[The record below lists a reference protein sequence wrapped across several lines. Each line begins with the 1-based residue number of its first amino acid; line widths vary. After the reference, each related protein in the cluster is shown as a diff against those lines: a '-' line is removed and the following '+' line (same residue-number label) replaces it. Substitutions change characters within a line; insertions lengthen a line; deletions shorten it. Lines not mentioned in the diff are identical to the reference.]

1 MSISAI
7 QNSGIYEAPEVR
19 GARPAPAAPPVEEA
33 PSKEDRIVPEERA
46 FDRYEPEDKAE
57 ITVCDTGKV
66 DRELENL
73 RKRQEELSEQLRSA
87 APERAEAIRRQLD
100 QVNRELAQ
108 KDNDA
113 YRRQHAVFS

>member
-7 QNSGIYEAPEVR
+7 QNSGVYQAPEVQK
-19 GARPAPAAPPVEEA
+19 AQPASVAP
-33 PSKEDRIVPEERA
+33 
-46 FDRYEPEDKAE
+46 
-57 ITVCDTGKV
+57 G
-66 DRELENL
+66 
-73 RKRQEELSEQLRSA
+73 Q
-87 APERAEAIRRQLD
+87 AEAIQRQLD

>member
-7 QNSGIYEAPEVR
+7 PNSGIYPAPEVQK
-19 GARPAPAAPPVEEA
+19 AAPASQPAQEA
-33 PSKEDRIVPEERA
+33 GEDRIVPEERA
-46 FDRYEPEDKAE
+46 FDRYEPEDKSE
-57 ITVCDTGKV
+57 TTTCDTGRV

-73 RKRQEELSEQLRSA
+73 RRRQEELTQQLRSA
-87 APERAEAIRRQLD
+87 APEQAEAIQRQLD

>member
-7 QNSGIYEAPEVR
+7 PNSGIYEAPEVR
-19 GARPAPAAPPVEEA
+19 GAQPAPAAPPAEEA
-33 PSKEDRIVPEERA
+33 PSGDGRIVPEERA
-46 FDRYEPEDKAE
+46 FDRYEPEDKSE
-57 ITVCDTGKV
+57 TTTCDTGKV

-73 RKRQEELSEQLRSA
+73 RKRQEELTQQLRSA
-87 APERAEAIRRQLD
+87 APEQAEAVQRRLD

-108 KDNDA
+108 KDNDS

>member
-7 QNSGIYEAPEVR
+7 QNSSIYEAPETR
-19 GARPAPAAPPVEEA
+19 KAQPAALPAEEA
-33 PSKEDRIVPEERA
+33 PSGDDRIVPEERA
-46 FDRYEPEDKAE
+46 FDRYEPEDQSE
-57 ITVCDTGKV
+57 VTVCDTGKV

-73 RKRQEELSEQLRSA
+73 RKRQEELTQQLRSA
-87 APERAEAIRRQLD
+87 APEQAEAIRSRLD
-100 QVNRELAQ
+100 QVNRELAR

>member
-7 QNSGIYEAPEVR
+7 QNSGVYQPPEAQK
-19 GARPAPAAPPVEEA
+19 APPAEEA
-33 PSKEDRIVPEERA
+33 PSREDRIVPQERA
-46 FDRYEPEDKAE
+46 FDRYEPEDRAE
-57 ITVCDTGKV
+57 VTVCDTGKV

-73 RKRQEELSEQLRSA
+73 RKRQEELTQQLRSA
-87 APERAEAIRRQLD
+87 APEQAEAIRRQLD

>member
-7 QNSGIYEAPEVR
+7 QNSGIYEVPEVQK
-19 GARPAPAAPPVEEA
+19 AHSPAAPAEA
-33 PSKEDRIVPEERA
+33 ADEQRIVPEERA
-46 FDRYEPEDKAE
+46 FDRYEPEDRAE

-66 DRELENL
+66 DQELENL
-73 RKRQEELSEQLRSA
+73 RKGQEQLEEQLRSA
-87 APERAEAIRRQLD
+87 APEQAEDIRQQLE
-100 QVNRELAQ
+100 QINRELAQ

>member
-7 QNSGIYEAPEVR
+7 QNSGIYQAPE
-19 GARPAPAAPPVEEA
+19 ARSAQPAPAAPPAEEA
-33 PSKEDRIVPEERA
+33 PSRDDRIVPEERA
-46 FDRYEPEDKAE
+46 FDRYEPEDKSE
-57 ITVCDTGKV
+57 TTTCDTGKV

-73 RKRQEELSEQLRSA
+73 RKRQEELTQQLRAA
-87 APERAEAIRRQLD
+87 APEQAEELQRQLD

>member
-7 QNSGIYEAPEVR
+7 QNSGVYQAPEVQ
-19 GARPAPAAPPVEEA
+19 PAPAAQPAKEA
-33 PSKEDRIVPEERA
+33 PSGEDRIVPEERA

-57 ITVCDTGKV
+57 TTTANTDKV
-66 DRELENL
+66 DRELESL
-73 RKRQEELSEQLRSA
+73 RKRQEKLTQQLRAA
-87 APERAEAIRRQLD
+87 APEQAEDIQRQLD

-113 YRRQHAVFS
+113 YRRQHTVFS

>member
-7 QNSGIYEAPEVR
+7 QNNDIYQAPEVQK
-19 GARPAPAAPPVEEA
+19 AQPAPTAPLAEET
-33 PSKEDRIVPEERA
+33 PSKEDHIVPEERA
-46 FDRYEPEDKAE
+46 FDRYEPEDRAE
-57 ITVCDTGKV
+57 VTVCDTGKV

-87 APERAEAIRRQLD
+87 APEQAGDIRRQLD
-100 QVNRELAQ
+100 QVDRELAQ
-108 KDNDA
+108 KDNDS

>member
-7 QNSGIYEAPEVR
+7 PSNGIYEAPEVQK
-19 GARPAPAAPPVEEA
+19 AQPAPPAPPAEEA
-33 PSKEDRIVPEERA
+33 PSRDDRIVPEERA
-46 FDRYEPEDKAE
+46 FDRYEPEDKSE
-57 ITVCDTGKV
+57 VTTCDTGKV

-73 RKRQEELSEQLRSA
+73 RKRQEELSQQLRSA
-87 APERAEAIRRQLD
+87 APEQAEAIQRQLD

>member
-7 QNSGIYEAPEVR
+7 QNSGIYQAPEVR
-19 GARPAPAAPPVEEA
+19 SAQPAPAAPPAEEA
-33 PSKEDRIVPEERA
+33 PEDRIVPEERA
-46 FDRYEPEDKAE
+46 FDRYEPEDKSE
-57 ITVCDTGKV
+57 TTTCDTGKV

-73 RKRQEELSEQLRSA
+73 RKRQEALEEQLRAA
-87 APERAEAIRRQLD
+87 APEQAEDIRRQLD
-100 QVNRELAQ
+100 QVNRELSQ

>member
-7 QNSGIYEAPEVR
+7 QNSGVYEAPK
-19 GARPAPAAPPVEEA
+19 AQKAQPAPAAPPAEEA
-33 PSKEDRIVPEERA
+33 PSRDDRIVPEERA
-46 FDRYEPEDKAE
+46 FDRYEPEDRSE
-57 ITVCDTGKV
+57 TTTCDTGKV

-87 APERAEAIRRQLD
+87 TPEQAEAIRRQLD
-100 QVNRELAQ
+100 QVDRELAQ